1 MPTYD
6 FTRRARRPSDPDVI
20 VIGAGLAG
28 LAAARTLTGRGL
40 TVQILEATDRIGGR
54 MATRELDGFR
64 LDDGSHL
71 LNTAFPE
78 LRRVLDLD
86 RLDLRPLAAGVLVH
100 SAGRRYRTGDPQLT
114 TARQAATRAPLGSP
128 LDKARL
134 GSWLGRL
141 ATTPASRL
149 KARPETT
156 TARALAGHGLAPRTL
171 DGFLRP
177 LLSALLS
184 DPALGTSSRIADL
197 VLRSYA
203 RGRLC
208 LPAGGIA
215 AVPAQLATTLPAGTV
230 RTGVQVTSITAD
242 GVETV
247 AHGRIGAQA
256 VVLATDAR
264 SAAELLPGLRL
275 PDFHPVT
282 TFYHAADRTPLG
294 EAVLLLDGDR
304 PGGQPPLVS
313 HSLVLSELHLLRPR
327 RAGTDRHHRARAAL
341 LRRGRPGRA
350 GTGGPGPAR
359 RAVRHL
365 DHRLAVPERAARPG
379 RAARDAA
386 AAQPPAPG
394 AGAGR
399 AVRRRGPPGHQHR
412 AGGAGLRAAGGAGGA
427 ARLRRP
433 GRRPG
438 GRGGGLSPAGSRLSA
453 LGSRDT
459 LTTCRWATERRRA
472 RMPT

>member
-6 FTRRARRPSDPDVI
+6 FTRRARRPSDPDVV

-28 LAAARTLTGRGL
+28 LAAARTLAGHGL

-86 RLDLRPLAAGVLVH
+86 RLDLRPLAPGVLVH
-100 SAGRRYRTGDPQLT
+100 SGGRRYRTGDPQLT

-141 ATTPASRL
+141 AATPAGRL
-149 KARPETT
+149 QNRPETT
-156 TARALAGHGLAPRTL
+156 TARALTGHGLAPRTL

-177 LLSALLS
+177 LLGALLS

-208 LPAGGIA
+208 LPADGIA
-215 AVPAQLATTLPAGTV
+215 AVPAQLAAALPAGIV
-230 RTGVQVTSITAD
+230 RTGVQVTSIAAD

-247 AHGRIGAQA
+247 GHGRIGAQA
-256 VVLATDAR
+256 VVVATDAR
-264 SAAELLPGLRL
+264 SAAQLLPGLRL

-282 TFYHAADRTPLG
+282 TFYHAADRAPLS

-313 HSLVLSELHLLRPR
+313 HSLVLSELHPSYAPAGQALVATTVLGRRSFDAGGPAGLEPTVRARLAELYGASTTGWQFLNVRHVPDALPTMPPPHNPR
-327 RAGTDRHHRARAAL
+327 RPVRVLAGLYVAGDHRDTSTVQGALVSGRRAAQAV
-341 LRRGRPGRA
+341 LRDLGV
-350 GTGGPGPAR
+350 PAT
-359 RAVRHL
+359 
-365 DHRLAVPERAARPG
+365 ARE
-379 RAARDAA
+379 AEAA
-386 AAQPPAPG
+386 A
-394 AGAGR
+394 
-399 AVRRRGPPGHQHR
+399 
-412 AGGAGLRAAGGAGGA
+412 
-427 ARLRRP
+427 
-433 GRRPG
+433 
-438 GRGGGLSPAGSRLSA
+438 
-453 LGSRDT
+453 
-459 LTTCRWATERRRA
+459 
-472 RMPT
+472 